1 MRSSSEILRSR
12 CAPRSIRSEFR
23 RGGAVFAA
31 LIAVGVAGLVGCS
44 GDDPDAPVTPPPA
57 ETTGTAVDPPA
68 AANPGS
74 TPGTGLISID
84 GPATVDSSFGAATPD
99 PGDG

>member
-12 CAPRSIRSEFR
+12 CARRSIRSEFR

-31 LIAVGVAGLVGCS
+31 LIAVGVVGLVGCS
-44 GDDPDAPVTPPPA
+44 GDDPDAPVTPPPG

-99 PGDG
+99 PGGG